1 VRLHEHALV
10 HGDLQLVGDFGDA
23 LFFGLAA
30 AIGEEDEG
38 YALFLEVGEG
48 LAGGGD
54 RRGGAEEDAI
64 DAGEGG

>member
-1 VRLHEHALV
+1 LHEHALV

-30 AIGEEDEG
+30 AVGEEDEG

-54 RRGGAEEDAI
+54 GGGGAEEDAI
-64 DAGEGG
+64 DAGEGD